1 MKLDAK
7 VLVAVSVI
15 TVVVV
20 VAVFAA
26 PSFGDST
33 GRVDYGGAELSPL
46 TEAYQLWGWNVPRY
60 YYYLFVHLFAGYP
73 WVVRVAYMIII
84 FCCIGFMVLIV
95 LMGADFYLRRRNRKK
110 LEEIRKKYL
119 EKLKGVCYA
128 EVENL
133 PTEEIKRRLD
143 YKEKKWKDWEMR
155 QWSAVFIEASVFTN
169 TQNPNLT
176 NIQRAMRL
184 VGFTDYV
191 ERQLLHGK
199 HSVKLQMIQTV
210 RLTNMQLPNGL
221 VTRLVN
227 DKDDQLRKASRLY
240 YMCTSVDD
248 PYVFFEEENK
258 LGVLFSQWDM
268 MELHEIFRKVRDGGR
283 PAPLFVPILQRVE
296 NPGIVAFMMKE
307 IAYWGTDQEMRY
319 LMNFFESPNFQYRHA
334 AFASMGIRRF
344 AEAEKPMSKLFYMQT
359 ESMRRTI
366 LNTLLAIH
374 SGRSVSF
381 FRDTYQSG
389 VSQFTKR
396 TALRCLWLY
405 GPRGRSMF
413 EALKASAPAGDAI
426 LFKHVESPIIN
437 FEEEGLVS

>member
-1 MKLDAK
+1 MKLNAK
-7 VLVAVSVI
+7 VLALVAVMAAV
-15 TVVVV
+15 TLVL
-20 VAVFAA
+20 VAA
-26 PSFGDST
+26 ST
-33 GRVDYGGAELSPL
+33 DVSEQQVMYGGAELSPL

-73 WVVRVAYMIII
+73 WVVRVAYMVII
-84 FCCIGFMVLIV
+84 FCCIAFLV
-95 LMGADFYLRRRNRKK
+95 LMTVMMIDFYIRRRNRKRLK
-110 LEEIRKKYL
+110 EIREKYL

-143 YKEKKWKDWEMR
+143 YKERKWKDWEMR
-155 QWSAVFIEASVFTN
+155 LWSSVFIEASTFTN
-169 TQNPNLT
+169 TQDPNLT

-199 HSVKLQMIQTV
+199 HAVKLQMIQAV

-227 DKDDQLRKASRLY
+227 DKDDELRKASRLY

-268 MELHEIFRKVRDGGR
+268 MELHEIFRKVREGGR
-283 PAPLFVPILQRVE
+283 PTPLFVPILQRVE
-296 NPGIVAFMMKE
+296 NPSIKAFMMKE

-319 LMNFFESPNFQYRHA
+319 LMDFFEAPNFIYRQA
-334 AFASMGIRRF
+334 AFVSMGIRKF
-344 AEAEKPMSKLFYMQT
+344 SEAEKAMEKVFYKQT
-359 ESMRRTI
+359 EAVRRTI
-366 LNTLLAIH
+366 LNSILSIN
-374 SGRSVSF
+374 SGRSVTF
-381 FRDTYQSG
+381 FRDTYKSG

-396 TALRCLWLY
+396 TALRCLYLY
-405 GPRGRSMF
+405 GARGRSMF
-413 EALKASAPAGDAI
+413 EMLKATAPASDAI

-437 FEEEGLVS
+437 YEGD